1 MEKEGKRERG
11 EEPEERI
18 EGGITTGERPI
29 KKGKTGKRGGPELT
43 GDAKKYTIRKAV
55 FRFLKGVGREM
66 FSHVIV
72 RRPCRELVNGITSSP
87 ELGRPDYEKALA
99 QHDAYIAALKS
110 CGVDV
115 MVLEADERYP
125 DSCFVED
132 PAVVTEKCAIITNP
146 GTDSR
151 NGEKEE
157 IVGALRCFY
166 AENQMEYIK
175 GPGTLEGGDVMRV
188 GDHFYIGQSDRTNQQ
203 GIAQFIEI
211 LEKHGYTGSAVPLKE
226 VLHLKTGVN
235 YLDNDTMLVSGEFIG
250 RPEFAQF
257 RQVIVPKEEAYASNC
272 LYVNG
277 KVIVPAGYPVVEQKV
292 RELGYE
298 VILVDTSEFRK
309 IDGGLSCLS
318 LRF

>member
-1 MEKEGKRERG
+1 MAPGRKTEALGQRTRPRGREAGRRRSQGERQAGRG
-11 EEPEERI
+11 RELTEFRKNYTI
-18 EGGITTGERPI
+18 SKAKVLIFSEGGT
-29 KKGKTGKRGGPELT
+29 
-43 GDAKKYTIRKAV
+43 
-55 FRFLKGVGREM
+55 EM
-66 FSHVIV
+66 VSHVIV
-72 RRPCRELVNGITSSP
+72 RRPCKEMVQGITSSP

-115 MVLEADERYP
+115 VVLEADERYP

-146 GTDSR
+146 GAPSR

-166 AENQMEYIK
+166 PEDKIEYLRE
-175 GPGTLEGGDVMRV
+175 PGTLEGGDVMRV
-188 GDHFYIGQSDRTNQQ
+188 GDHFYIGQSARTNRE
-203 GIAQFIEI
+203 GIGQFLAI
-211 LEKHGYTGSAVPLKE
+211 LEKYGYTGSAVPLKE
-226 VLHLKTGVN
+226 VLHLKTGIN
-235 YLDNDTMLVSGEFIG
+235 YLGDGIMLASGEFVD
-250 RPEFAQF
+250 RPEFAAF
-257 RQVIVPKEEAYASNC
+257 RQIIVPKEEAYASNC
-272 LYVNG
+272 LNING
-277 KVIVPAGYPVVEQKV
+277 KLIAPAGFPVMEKTL
-292 RELGYE
+292 RDLGYE